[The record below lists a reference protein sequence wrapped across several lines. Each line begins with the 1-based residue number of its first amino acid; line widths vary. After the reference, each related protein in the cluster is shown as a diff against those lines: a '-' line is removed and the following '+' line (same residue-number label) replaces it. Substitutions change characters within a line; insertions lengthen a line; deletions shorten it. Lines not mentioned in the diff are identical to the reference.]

1 MLRRQPQ
8 RLFVVAGANH
18 AQHRPE
24 DFVGVDRHVGS
35 DMVEQGRPDEEAA
48 LQVRIAFRQPKG
60 QVVAGAVAA
69 VNDQLGTGGHTLAD
83 VVAHPRQRRPVT
95 SGP

>member
-1 MLRRQPQ
+1 
-8 RLFVVAGANH
+8 
-18 AQHRPE
+18 
-24 DFVGVDRHVGS
+24 
-35 DMVEQGRPDEEAA
+35 MVEQGRPDEEAA

-83 VVAHPRQRRPVT
+83 VVAHPRQRRPGDQRAVVRLGSRLCPT
-95 SGP
+95 RKLLIRSISLARNRSAV